1 MIEPETKK
9 RYEKLRTIL
18 NEMGSVVIGFSGGVD
33 STFLSYTAHDVLGD
47 KALAVTAVSP
57 TLPESEEQDARD
69 MAADIGIRHLVV
81 HSTEF
86 SDPEFVKNPKNRCYI
101 CKKIR
106 FTALVDLAKQEGY
119 HWVVD
124 GGNVDDLGDFRPG
137 MKALEEMADAVRSPM
152 IEAGITKA
160 DIRALSRELGLR
172 TWDKQSAAC
181 LASRIPYGVELTPQ
195 RLSMIDKAEQHIAPY
210 IKGSLRVRYH
220 GDVARIEVG
229 EEEIP
234 AILAHR
240 KDIVQALR
248 QCGFTYVSL
257 DLGGYEMGS
266 LNEVIETGEEDK

>member
-1 MIEPETKK
+1 MIEPEMKE
-9 RYEKLRTIL
+9 RYEKLRAIL
-18 NEMGSVVIGFSGGVD
+18 KEMGSVVIGFSGGVD

-47 KALAVTAVSP
+47 QALTVTAVSP
-57 TLPESEEQDARD
+57 TLPESEERDARD
-69 MAADIGIRHLVV
+69 MAASIGIRHLVV

-106 FTALVDLAKQEGY
+106 FTALVNLAKQEGF

-160 DIRALSRELGLR
+160 DIRALSQELGLR
-172 TWDKQSAAC
+172 TWNKQSAAC

-195 RLSMIDKAEQHIAPY
+195 RLSMIDKAEQYIAPY
-210 IKGSLRVRYH
+210 ITGSLRVRYH
-220 GDVARIEVG
+220 GDVARIEVK
-229 EEEIP
+229 EDEIP

-248 QCGFTYVSL
+248 RCGFTYVSL

-266 LNEVIETGEEDK
+266 LNEVIETDEEDK

>member
-86 SDPEFVKNPKNRCYI
+86 SNPEFVKNPKNRCYI

-195 RLSMIDKAEQHIAPY
+195 RLSMIDKAEQYIAPY

-257 DLGGYEMGS
+257 DLGGYELGS
-266 LNEVIETGEEDK
+266 LNEVIETSEEDK

>member
-33 STFLSYTAHDVLGD
+33 FLSYTAHDVLGD

-195 RLSMIDKAEQHIAPY
+195 RLSMIDKAEQYIAPY

-266 LNEVIETGEEDK
+266 LNEVIETSEEDK

>member
-1 MIEPETKK
+1 MIEPETKQ
-9 RYEKLRTIL
+9 RYEQLRAIL
-18 NEMGSVVIGFSGGVD
+18 TEMGSVVIGFSGGVD

-86 SDPEFVKNPKNRCYI
+86 SNPEFVKNPKNRCYI

-195 RLSMIDKAEQHIAPY
+195 RLSMIDKAEQYIAPY

>member
-33 STFLSYTAHDVLGD
+33 SSFLSYTAHDVLGD

-160 DIRALSRELGLR
+160 DIRALSRELGLK

-195 RLSMIDKAEQHIAPY
+195 RLSMIDKAEQYIAPY

-266 LNEVIETGEEDK
+266 LNEVIETSEEDK

>member
-47 KALAVTAVSP
+47 NALAVTAVSP

-195 RLSMIDKAEQHIAPY
+195 RLSMIDKAEQYIAPY

>member
-1 MIEPETKK
+1 MIEPEMKE
-9 RYEKLRTIL
+9 RYEKLRAIL
-18 NEMGSVVIGFSGGVD
+18 KEMGSVVIGFSGGVD

-47 KALAVTAVSP
+47 QVLAVTAVSP
-57 TLPESEEQDARD
+57 TLPESEERDARD
-69 MAADIGIRHLVV
+69 MAASIGIRHLVV

-106 FTALVDLAKQEGY
+106 FTALVNLAKQEGF

-160 DIRALSRELGLR
+160 DIRALSQELGLR
-172 TWDKQSAAC
+172 TWNKQSAAC

-195 RLSMIDKAEQHIAPY
+195 RLSMIDKAEQYIAPY
-210 IKGSLRVRYH
+210 ITGSLRVRYH
-220 GDVARIEVG
+220 GDVARIEVR
-229 EEEIP
+229 EDEIP

-248 QCGFTYVSL
+248 RCGFTYVSL

-266 LNEVIETGEEDK
+266 LNEVIETDEEDK

>member
-86 SDPEFVKNPKNRCYI
+86 SNTEFVKNPKNRCYI

-195 RLSMIDKAEQHIAPY
+195 RLSMIDKAEQYIAPY

-266 LNEVIETGEEDK
+266 LNEVIETSEEDK

>member
-1 MIEPETKK
+1 
-9 RYEKLRTIL
+9 
-18 NEMGSVVIGFSGGVD
+18 
-33 STFLSYTAHDVLGD
+33 
-47 KALAVTAVSP
+47 
-57 TLPESEEQDARD
+57 
-69 MAADIGIRHLVV
+69 
-81 HSTEF
+81 
-86 SDPEFVKNPKNRCYI
+86 
-101 CKKIR
+101 
-106 FTALVDLAKQEGY
+106 
-119 HWVVD
+119 
-124 GGNVDDLGDFRPG
+124 

-195 RLSMIDKAEQHIAPY
+195 RLSMIDKAEQYIAPY

>member
-1 MIEPETKK
+1 MIEPEMKE
-9 RYEKLRTIL
+9 RYEKLRAIL
-18 NEMGSVVIGFSGGVD
+18 KEMGSVVIGFSGGVD

-47 KALAVTAVSP
+47 QALAVTAVSP
-57 TLPESEEQDARD
+57 TLPESEERDARD
-69 MAADIGIRHLVV
+69 MAASIGIRHLVV

-106 FTALVDLAKQEGY
+106 FTALVNLAKQEGF

-160 DIRALSRELGLR
+160 DIRALSQELGLR
-172 TWDKQSAAC
+172 TWNKQSAAC

-195 RLSMIDKAEQHIAPY
+195 RLSMIDKAEQYIAPY
-210 IKGSLRVRYH
+210 ITGSLRVRYH
-220 GDVARIEVG
+220 GDVARIEVR
-229 EEEIP
+229 EDEIP

-248 QCGFTYVSL
+248 RCGFTYVSL
-257 DLGGYEMGS
+257 NLGGYEMGS
-266 LNEVIETGEEDK
+266 LNEVIETDEEDK

>member
-69 MAADIGIRHLVV
+69 MAASIGIRHLVV

-106 FTALVDLAKQEGY
+106 FTALVDLAKQGGY

-195 RLSMIDKAEQHIAPY
+195 RLSMIDKAEQYIAPY

-240 KDIVQALR
+240 RDIVQALR
-248 QCGFTYVSL
+248 HCGFTYVSL

>member
-124 GGNVDDLGDFRPG
+124 GGNIDDLGDFRPG

-195 RLSMIDKAEQHIAPY
+195 RLSMIDKAEQYIAPY

>member
-69 MAADIGIRHLVV
+69 MAADIGIRHLIV

-195 RLSMIDKAEQHIAPY
+195 RLSMIDKAEQYIAPY

-266 LNEVIETGEEDK
+266 LNEVIETSEEDK

>member
-86 SDPEFVKNPKNRCYI
+86 SNPEFVKNPKNRCYI

-195 RLSMIDKAEQHIAPY
+195 RLSMIDKAEQYIAPY
-210 IKGSLRVRYH
+210 IKRSLRVRYH